1 MDIDNITQS
10 KEPMSFINYLLTLDE
25 DNKIDLLNII
35 QYTVLAIIPIILILK
50 AVKHF
55 VPEEDESKGNLE
67 ILLES
72 VGQIIFM
79 LMGLWFTDRI
89 IRYFGTY
96 SGKEYQAFNSITFI
110 LPFLLILSTMQTKL
124 GSKINILIERTM
136 DLINGNNEAKENVKQ
151 EKNVKVSQ
159 PIAGQ
164 HQPSQSD
171 TLDTSQLL
179 PSNRGLTSIPQQNTN
194 NTDFNDMY
202 QNTSNPQT
210 IYIRLENEICFTT
223 SSFEIETENCIP
235 FIPEGFSPNNDNIND
250 VFEIDYLLNVYLDYE
265 LKIFSRYGNIIYKG
279 THEDGFWDGISNEGI
294 TFKHQLVPTG
304 VYIYVLQL
312 NDYRYPDS
320 FIGTVYINY

>member
-10 KEPMSFINYLLTLDE
+10 KEPMSFINYVLTLDE

-35 QYTVLAIIPIILILK
+35 QYTVLAVIPIILILK

-79 LMGLWFTDRI
+79 LIGLWFTDRI

-179 PSNRGLTSIPQQNTN
+179 PSNRGLTSIPQQSTN

-202 QNTSNPQT
+202 QNTSNPLQNADAPGQ
-210 IYIRLENEICFTT
+210 NE
-223 SSFEIETENCIP
+223 P
-235 FIPEGFSPNNDNIND
+235 LAANDGGSM
-250 VFEIDYLLNVYLDYE
+250 FG
-265 LKIFSRYGNIIYKG
+265 S
-279 THEDGFWDGISNEGI
+279 W
-294 TFKHQLVPTG
+294 
-304 VYIYVLQL
+304 
-312 NDYRYPDS
+312 
-320 FIGTVYINY
+320 

>member
-55 VPEEDESKGNLE
+55 VPEEDERKGNLE

-110 LPFLLILSTMQTKL
+110 LPFLLIISTMQTKL

-164 HQPSQSD
+164 HQPSQAD

-202 QNTSNPQT
+202 QNTSNPLQNANT
-210 IYIRLENEICFTT
+210 PGQNE
-223 SSFEIETENCIP
+223 P
-235 FIPEGFSPNNDNIND
+235 LAANDGGSM
-250 VFEIDYLLNVYLDYE
+250 FG
-265 LKIFSRYGNIIYKG
+265 S
-279 THEDGFWDGISNEGI
+279 W
-294 TFKHQLVPTG
+294 
-304 VYIYVLQL
+304 
-312 NDYRYPDS
+312 
-320 FIGTVYINY
+320 

>member
-55 VPEEDESKGNLE
+55 VPEEDDSKGSIE

-194 NTDFNDMY
+194 NTDFNGMY
-202 QNTSNPQT
+202 QNTSNPLQNADT
-210 IYIRLENEICFTT
+210 PGQNE
-223 SSFEIETENCIP
+223 P
-235 FIPEGFSPNNDNIND
+235 LAANDGGSM
-250 VFEIDYLLNVYLDYE
+250 FG
-265 LKIFSRYGNIIYKG
+265 S
-279 THEDGFWDGISNEGI
+279 W
-294 TFKHQLVPTG
+294 
-304 VYIYVLQL
+304 
-312 NDYRYPDS
+312 
-320 FIGTVYINY
+320 

>member
-25 DNKIDLLNII
+25 DNKIDLLNVI

-79 LMGLWFTDRI
+79 LIGLWFTDRI

-194 NTDFNDMY
+194 NTDFNGMY
-202 QNTSNPQT
+202 QNTSNPLQNADT
-210 IYIRLENEICFTT
+210 PGQNE
-223 SSFEIETENCIP
+223 P
-235 FIPEGFSPNNDNIND
+235 LAANDGGSM
-250 VFEIDYLLNVYLDYE
+250 FG
-265 LKIFSRYGNIIYKG
+265 S
-279 THEDGFWDGISNEGI
+279 W
-294 TFKHQLVPTG
+294 
-304 VYIYVLQL
+304 
-312 NDYRYPDS
+312 
-320 FIGTVYINY
+320 

>member
-79 LMGLWFTDRI
+79 LIGLWFTDRI

-110 LPFLLILSTMQTKL
+110 LPFLLIISTMQTKL

-171 TLDTSQLL
+171 TIDTSQLL
-179 PSNRGLTSIPQQNTN
+179 PSNRGLTSIPQQSTN

-202 QNTSNPQT
+202 QNTSNPLQNADAPGQ
-210 IYIRLENEICFTT
+210 NE
-223 SSFEIETENCIP
+223 P
-235 FIPEGFSPNNDNIND
+235 LAANDGGSM
-250 VFEIDYLLNVYLDYE
+250 FG
-265 LKIFSRYGNIIYKG
+265 S
-279 THEDGFWDGISNEGI
+279 W
-294 TFKHQLVPTG
+294 
-304 VYIYVLQL
+304 
-312 NDYRYPDS
+312 
-320 FIGTVYINY
+320 

>member
-79 LMGLWFTDRI
+79 LIGLWFTDRI

-110 LPFLLILSTMQTKL
+110 LPFLLIISTMQTKL

-194 NTDFNDMY
+194 NTDFNGMY
-202 QNTSNPQT
+202 QNTSNPLQNANT
-210 IYIRLENEICFTT
+210 PGQNE
-223 SSFEIETENCIP
+223 P
-235 FIPEGFSPNNDNIND
+235 LAANDGGSM
-250 VFEIDYLLNVYLDYE
+250 FG
-265 LKIFSRYGNIIYKG
+265 S
-279 THEDGFWDGISNEGI
+279 W
-294 TFKHQLVPTG
+294 
-304 VYIYVLQL
+304 
-312 NDYRYPDS
+312 
-320 FIGTVYINY
+320 

>member
-79 LMGLWFTDRI
+79 LIGLWFTDRI

-159 PIAGQ
+159 PISGQ

-194 NTDFNDMY
+194 NTDFNGMY
-202 QNTSNPQT
+202 QNTSNPLQNADT
-210 IYIRLENEICFTT
+210 PGQNE
-223 SSFEIETENCIP
+223 P
-235 FIPEGFSPNNDNIND
+235 LAANDGGSM
-250 VFEIDYLLNVYLDYE
+250 FG
-265 LKIFSRYGNIIYKG
+265 S
-279 THEDGFWDGISNEGI
+279 W
-294 TFKHQLVPTG
+294 
-304 VYIYVLQL
+304 
-312 NDYRYPDS
+312 
-320 FIGTVYINY
+320 

>member
-79 LMGLWFTDRI
+79 LIGLWFTDRI

-202 QNTSNPQT
+202 QNTSNPLQNADT
-210 IYIRLENEICFTT
+210 PGQNE
-223 SSFEIETENCIP
+223 P
-235 FIPEGFSPNNDNIND
+235 LAANDGGSM
-250 VFEIDYLLNVYLDYE
+250 FG
-265 LKIFSRYGNIIYKG
+265 S
-279 THEDGFWDGISNEGI
+279 W
-294 TFKHQLVPTG
+294 
-304 VYIYVLQL
+304 
-312 NDYRYPDS
+312 
-320 FIGTVYINY
+320 

>member
-202 QNTSNPQT
+202 QNTSNPLQNADT
-210 IYIRLENEICFTT
+210 PGQNE
-223 SSFEIETENCIP
+223 P
-235 FIPEGFSPNNDNIND
+235 LAANDGGSM
-250 VFEIDYLLNVYLDYE
+250 FG
-265 LKIFSRYGNIIYKG
+265 S
-279 THEDGFWDGISNEGI
+279 W
-294 TFKHQLVPTG
+294 
-304 VYIYVLQL
+304 
-312 NDYRYPDS
+312 
-320 FIGTVYINY
+320 

>member
-79 LMGLWFTDRI
+79 LIGLWFTDRI

-110 LPFLLILSTMQTKL
+110 LPFLLIISTMQTKL

-179 PSNRGLTSIPQQNTN
+179 PSNRGLTSIPQQSTN

-202 QNTSNPQT
+202 QNTSNPLQNADAPGQ
-210 IYIRLENEICFTT
+210 NE
-223 SSFEIETENCIP
+223 P
-235 FIPEGFSPNNDNIND
+235 LAANDGGSM
-250 VFEIDYLLNVYLDYE
+250 FG
-265 LKIFSRYGNIIYKG
+265 S
-279 THEDGFWDGISNEGI
+279 W
-294 TFKHQLVPTG
+294 
-304 VYIYVLQL
+304 
-312 NDYRYPDS
+312 
-320 FIGTVYINY
+320 

>member
-79 LMGLWFTDRI
+79 LIGLWFTDRI

-110 LPFLLILSTMQTKL
+110 LPFLLIISTMQTKL

-164 HQPSQSD
+164 HQPSQAD

-179 PSNRGLTSIPQQNTN
+179 PSNRGLTSIPQQNIN
-194 NTDFNDMY
+194 NTDFNGMY
-202 QNTSNPQT
+202 QNTSNPLQNANT
-210 IYIRLENEICFTT
+210 PGQNE
-223 SSFEIETENCIP
+223 P
-235 FIPEGFSPNNDNIND
+235 LAANDGGSM
-250 VFEIDYLLNVYLDYE
+250 FG
-265 LKIFSRYGNIIYKG
+265 S
-279 THEDGFWDGISNEGI
+279 W
-294 TFKHQLVPTG
+294 
-304 VYIYVLQL
+304 
-312 NDYRYPDS
+312 
-320 FIGTVYINY
+320 

>member
-194 NTDFNDMY
+194 NTDFNGMY
-202 QNTSNPQT
+202 QNTSNPLQNADT
-210 IYIRLENEICFTT
+210 PGQNE
-223 SSFEIETENCIP
+223 P
-235 FIPEGFSPNNDNIND
+235 LAANDGGSM
-250 VFEIDYLLNVYLDYE
+250 FG
-265 LKIFSRYGNIIYKG
+265 S
-279 THEDGFWDGISNEGI
+279 W
-294 TFKHQLVPTG
+294 
-304 VYIYVLQL
+304 
-312 NDYRYPDS
+312 
-320 FIGTVYINY
+320 

>member
-202 QNTSNPQT
+202 QNTSNPLQNADT
-210 IYIRLENEICFTT
+210 PGQNEPIAA
-223 SSFEIETENCIP
+223 
-235 FIPEGFSPNNDNIND
+235 NDGGSM
-250 VFEIDYLLNVYLDYE
+250 FG
-265 LKIFSRYGNIIYKG
+265 S
-279 THEDGFWDGISNEGI
+279 W
-294 TFKHQLVPTG
+294 
-304 VYIYVLQL
+304 
-312 NDYRYPDS
+312 
-320 FIGTVYINY
+320 

>member
-79 LMGLWFTDRI
+79 LIGLWFTDRI

-179 PSNRGLTSIPQQNTN
+179 PSNRGLTSIPQQNSNT
-194 NTDFNDMY
+194 TDFNDMY
-202 QNTSNPQT
+202 QNTSNPLQNADT
-210 IYIRLENEICFTT
+210 PGQNE
-223 SSFEIETENCIP
+223 P
-235 FIPEGFSPNNDNIND
+235 MAANDGGSM
-250 VFEIDYLLNVYLDYE
+250 FG
-265 LKIFSRYGNIIYKG
+265 S
-279 THEDGFWDGISNEGI
+279 W
-294 TFKHQLVPTG
+294 
-304 VYIYVLQL
+304 
-312 NDYRYPDS
+312 
-320 FIGTVYINY
+320 

>member
-79 LMGLWFTDRI
+79 LIGLWFTDRI

-136 DLINGNNEAKENVKQ
+136 DLINGNNETKENVKQ

-179 PSNRGLTSIPQQNTN
+179 PSNRGLTSIPQQNAN
-194 NTDFNDMY
+194 NTDFNGMY
-202 QNTSNPQT
+202 QNTLNPLQNADT
-210 IYIRLENEICFTT
+210 PGQNE
-223 SSFEIETENCIP
+223 P
-235 FIPEGFSPNNDNIND
+235 LAANDGGSM
-250 VFEIDYLLNVYLDYE
+250 FG
-265 LKIFSRYGNIIYKG
+265 S
-279 THEDGFWDGISNEGI
+279 W
-294 TFKHQLVPTG
+294 
-304 VYIYVLQL
+304 
-312 NDYRYPDS
+312 
-320 FIGTVYINY
+320 

>member
-10 KEPMSFINYLLTLDE
+10 KEPMSFINYVLTLDE

-79 LMGLWFTDRI
+79 LIGLWFTDRI

-110 LPFLLILSTMQTKL
+110 LPFLLIISTMQTKL

-202 QNTSNPQT
+202 QNTSNPLQNADT
-210 IYIRLENEICFTT
+210 PGQNE
-223 SSFEIETENCIP
+223 P
-235 FIPEGFSPNNDNIND
+235 LAANDGGSM
-250 VFEIDYLLNVYLDYE
+250 FG
-265 LKIFSRYGNIIYKG
+265 S
-279 THEDGFWDGISNEGI
+279 W
-294 TFKHQLVPTG
+294 
-304 VYIYVLQL
+304 
-312 NDYRYPDS
+312 
-320 FIGTVYINY
+320 

>member
-10 KEPMSFINYLLTLDE
+10 KEPMSFINYVLTLDE

-79 LMGLWFTDRI
+79 LIGLWFTDRI

-164 HQPSQSD
+164 HQPSQAD

-202 QNTSNPQT
+202 QNTSNPLQNADT
-210 IYIRLENEICFTT
+210 PGQNE
-223 SSFEIETENCIP
+223 P
-235 FIPEGFSPNNDNIND
+235 LAANDGGSM
-250 VFEIDYLLNVYLDYE
+250 FG
-265 LKIFSRYGNIIYKG
+265 S
-279 THEDGFWDGISNEGI
+279 W
-294 TFKHQLVPTG
+294 
-304 VYIYVLQL
+304 
-312 NDYRYPDS
+312 
-320 FIGTVYINY
+320 

>member
-79 LMGLWFTDRI
+79 LIGLWFTDRI

-110 LPFLLILSTMQTKL
+110 LPFLLIISTMQTKL

-179 PSNRGLTSIPQQNTN
+179 PSNRGLTSIPQQSTN

-202 QNTSNPQT
+202 QNTSNPLQNADT
-210 IYIRLENEICFTT
+210 PGQNE
-223 SSFEIETENCIP
+223 P
-235 FIPEGFSPNNDNIND
+235 LAANDGGSM
-250 VFEIDYLLNVYLDYE
+250 FG
-265 LKIFSRYGNIIYKG
+265 S
-279 THEDGFWDGISNEGI
+279 W
-294 TFKHQLVPTG
+294 
-304 VYIYVLQL
+304 
-312 NDYRYPDS
+312 
-320 FIGTVYINY
+320 

>member
-1 MDIDNITQS
+1 MDIDNITPS

-79 LMGLWFTDRI
+79 LIGLWFTDRI

-110 LPFLLILSTMQTKL
+110 LPFLLIISTMQTKL

-164 HQPSQSD
+164 HQPSQAD

-202 QNTSNPQT
+202 QNTSNPLQNANT
-210 IYIRLENEICFTT
+210 PGQNE
-223 SSFEIETENCIP
+223 P
-235 FIPEGFSPNNDNIND
+235 LAANDGGSM
-250 VFEIDYLLNVYLDYE
+250 FG
-265 LKIFSRYGNIIYKG
+265 S
-279 THEDGFWDGISNEGI
+279 W
-294 TFKHQLVPTG
+294 
-304 VYIYVLQL
+304 
-312 NDYRYPDS
+312 
-320 FIGTVYINY
+320 

>member
-79 LMGLWFTDRI
+79 LIGLWFTDRI

-110 LPFLLILSTMQTKL
+110 LPFLLIISTMQTKL

-164 HQPSQSD
+164 HQPSQAD

-179 PSNRGLTSIPQQNTN
+179 PSNRGLTSIPQQNIN
-194 NTDFNDMY
+194 NTDFNGMY
-202 QNTSNPQT
+202 QNTSNPLQNADT
-210 IYIRLENEICFTT
+210 PGQNE
-223 SSFEIETENCIP
+223 P
-235 FIPEGFSPNNDNIND
+235 LAANDGGSM
-250 VFEIDYLLNVYLDYE
+250 FG
-265 LKIFSRYGNIIYKG
+265 S
-279 THEDGFWDGISNEGI
+279 W
-294 TFKHQLVPTG
+294 
-304 VYIYVLQL
+304 
-312 NDYRYPDS
+312 
-320 FIGTVYINY
+320 

>member
-79 LMGLWFTDRI
+79 LIGLWFTDRI

-110 LPFLLILSTMQTKL
+110 LPFLLIISTMQTKL

-151 EKNVKVSQ
+151 EKNVNVSQ

-194 NTDFNDMY
+194 NTDFNGMY
-202 QNTSNPQT
+202 QNTSNPLQNADT
-210 IYIRLENEICFTT
+210 PGQNE
-223 SSFEIETENCIP
+223 P
-235 FIPEGFSPNNDNIND
+235 LAANDGGSM
-250 VFEIDYLLNVYLDYE
+250 FG
-265 LKIFSRYGNIIYKG
+265 S
-279 THEDGFWDGISNEGI
+279 W
-294 TFKHQLVPTG
+294 
-304 VYIYVLQL
+304 
-312 NDYRYPDS
+312 
-320 FIGTVYINY
+320 

>member
-10 KEPMSFINYLLTLDE
+10 KEPMSFINYVLTLDE

-202 QNTSNPQT
+202 QNTSNPLQNADT
-210 IYIRLENEICFTT
+210 PGQNE
-223 SSFEIETENCIP
+223 P
-235 FIPEGFSPNNDNIND
+235 LAANDGGSM
-250 VFEIDYLLNVYLDYE
+250 FG
-265 LKIFSRYGNIIYKG
+265 S
-279 THEDGFWDGISNEGI
+279 W
-294 TFKHQLVPTG
+294 
-304 VYIYVLQL
+304 
-312 NDYRYPDS
+312 
-320 FIGTVYINY
+320 

>member
-25 DNKIDLLNII
+25 DNKIDLLNVI

-79 LMGLWFTDRI
+79 LIGLWFTDRI

-136 DLINGNNEAKENVKQ
+136 DLINGNNETKENVKQ

-164 HQPSQSD
+164 HQPSQAD

-179 PSNRGLTSIPQQNTN
+179 PSNRGLTSIPQQNIN
-194 NTDFNDMY
+194 NTDFNGMY
-202 QNTSNPQT
+202 QNTSNPLQNADT
-210 IYIRLENEICFTT
+210 PGQNE
-223 SSFEIETENCIP
+223 P
-235 FIPEGFSPNNDNIND
+235 LAANDGGSM
-250 VFEIDYLLNVYLDYE
+250 FG
-265 LKIFSRYGNIIYKG
+265 S
-279 THEDGFWDGISNEGI
+279 W
-294 TFKHQLVPTG
+294 
-304 VYIYVLQL
+304 
-312 NDYRYPDS
+312 
-320 FIGTVYINY
+320 

>member
-10 KEPMSFINYLLTLDE
+10 KEPMSFINYVLTLDE

-79 LMGLWFTDRI
+79 LIGLWFTDRI

-179 PSNRGLTSIPQQNTN
+179 PSNRGLTSIPQQSTN

-202 QNTSNPQT
+202 QNTSNPLQNADT
-210 IYIRLENEICFTT
+210 PGQNE
-223 SSFEIETENCIP
+223 P
-235 FIPEGFSPNNDNIND
+235 LAANDGGSM
-250 VFEIDYLLNVYLDYE
+250 FG
-265 LKIFSRYGNIIYKG
+265 S
-279 THEDGFWDGISNEGI
+279 W
-294 TFKHQLVPTG
+294 
-304 VYIYVLQL
+304 
-312 NDYRYPDS
+312 
-320 FIGTVYINY
+320 

>member
-10 KEPMSFINYLLTLDE
+10 KEPMSFINYVLTLDE

-55 VPEEDESKGNLE
+55 VPEEDERKGNLE

-79 LMGLWFTDRI
+79 LIGLWFTDRI

-164 HQPSQSD
+164 HQPSQAD

-179 PSNRGLTSIPQQNTN
+179 PSNRGLTSIPQQSTN

-202 QNTSNPQT
+202 QNTSNPLQNADAPGQ
-210 IYIRLENEICFTT
+210 NE
-223 SSFEIETENCIP
+223 P
-235 FIPEGFSPNNDNIND
+235 LAANDGGSM
-250 VFEIDYLLNVYLDYE
+250 FG
-265 LKIFSRYGNIIYKG
+265 S
-279 THEDGFWDGISNEGI
+279 W
-294 TFKHQLVPTG
+294 
-304 VYIYVLQL
+304 
-312 NDYRYPDS
+312 
-320 FIGTVYINY
+320 

>member
-10 KEPMSFINYLLTLDE
+10 KEPMSFINYVLTLDE

-79 LMGLWFTDRI
+79 LIGLWFTDRI

-179 PSNRGLTSIPQQNTN
+179 PSNRGLTSIPQQSTN

-202 QNTSNPQT
+202 QNTSNPLQNADAPGQ
-210 IYIRLENEICFTT
+210 NE
-223 SSFEIETENCIP
+223 P
-235 FIPEGFSPNNDNIND
+235 LAANDGGSM
-250 VFEIDYLLNVYLDYE
+250 FG
-265 LKIFSRYGNIIYKG
+265 S
-279 THEDGFWDGISNEGI
+279 W
-294 TFKHQLVPTG
+294 
-304 VYIYVLQL
+304 
-312 NDYRYPDS
+312 
-320 FIGTVYINY
+320 

>member
-79 LMGLWFTDRI
+79 LIGLWFTDRI

-96 SGKEYQAFNSITFI
+96 SGKEYQAFNSISFI

-124 GSKINILIERTM
+124 GAKINILIERTM
-136 DLINGNNEAKENVKQ
+136 NLINGNTETKENVKQ
-151 EKNVKVSQ
+151 ETNVKVSQ

-164 HQPSQSD
+164 HQPSQAD
-171 TLDTSQLL
+171 TIDTSQLL
-179 PSNRGLTSIPQQNTN
+179 PSNRGLTSIPQQNIN

-202 QNTSNPQT
+202 QNTTNPLQNANT
-210 IYIRLENEICFTT
+210 PALNEPIAA
-223 SSFEIETENCIP
+223 
-235 FIPEGFSPNNDNIND
+235 NDGGSM
-250 VFEIDYLLNVYLDYE
+250 FG
-265 LKIFSRYGNIIYKG
+265 S
-279 THEDGFWDGISNEGI
+279 W
-294 TFKHQLVPTG
+294 
-304 VYIYVLQL
+304 
-312 NDYRYPDS
+312 
-320 FIGTVYINY
+320 